1 MPFVH
6 TIMTYSQEIAM
17 DTLDDDDDI
26 GIFMK
31 WIHSIEMEANLRHKT
46 YISFTISYRKQKI
59 PNLYAK
65 KNYSNIESNHINT
78 RKVC

>member
-17 DTLDDDDDI
+17 DTLHDDDDI
-26 GIFMK
+26 GIFIE
-31 WIHSIEMEANLRHKT
+31 WIHSIEIEANLRRQT
-46 YISFTISYRKQKI
+46 YISFTLSHRKQKI

-65 KNYSNIESNHINT
+65 NNYSNIESNHINA